1 MLDKETGARR
11 HTHFYDLP
19 SLLRPGDCLVL
30 NDSRV
35 LPARLIGRR
44 EPGGGA
50 AEVLLLIDRGEKVWE
65 CLVRPG
71 RRLKAGTRLSFGDG
85 ALTAQV
91 LEVCENGNRL
101 VRFQYEGIFLETLE
115 RLGKM
120 PLPPYIKAELADPER
135 YQTVYSRAVGSAA
148 APTAGLHF
156 TKELLAQVEAMG
168 VTV

>member
-1 MLDKETGARR
+1 M
-11 HTHFYDLP
+11 
-19 SLLRPGDCLVL
+19 L

-35 LPARLIGRR
+35 LPARLIGHR

-101 VRFQYEGIFLETLE
+101 VRFQYEGIFLETLRSEE
-115 RLGKM
+115 RRVGKECR
-120 PLPPYIKAELADPER
+120 L
-135 YQTVYSRAVGSAA
+135 
-148 APTAGLHF
+148 
-156 TKELLAQVEAMG
+156 
-168 VTV
+168 